1 MLRSFQ
7 RQEKPV
13 VLPVEAETLTQIL
26 LVLDLIGVA
35 VFAVSGALEAAR
47 RQMDPIGLIVIGTA
61 TGIGG
66 GTLRDLVLGVRP
78 VFWVQDQVFLITCV
92 ITSVSVF
99 WWAKALRSRFTVLLW
114 LDAVGMAMFAVAGT
128 QKAVSLG
135 APGFVAALM
144 GVMTASFG
152 GLIRDVLCGEKPLI
166 FHKEIY
172 ATAALAGS
180 VTFLVLRATPL
191 PQEFQAGLGFLA
203 AFLVRAAAIRWGWSL
218 PQYKADE

>member
-1 MLRSFQ
+1 M
-7 RQEKPV
+7 
-13 VLPVEAETLTQIL
+13 LPVAPETVTGIIL
-26 LVLDLIGVA
+26 LLDLVGVA
-35 VFAVSGALEAAR
+35 VFAISGALEATR

-61 TGIGG
+61 TAIGG

-78 VFWVQDQVFLITCV
+78 VFWVQDQIFLITCV
-92 ITSVSVF
+92 LASVSVF
-99 WWAKALRSRFTVLLW
+99 WWAKALRSSFTLLVW

-135 APGFVAALM
+135 APGVVAALM

-152 GLIRDVLCGEKPLI
+152 GMIRDVLCGEKPLI

-172 ATAALAGS
+172 ASAALVGA
-180 VTFLVLRATPL
+180 VAFLGLRATPL
-191 PQEFQAGLGFLA
+191 SQELQTGIAFLA

-218 PQYKADE
+218 PRYRDDG

>member
-1 MLRSFQ
+1 M
-7 RQEKPV
+7 
-13 VLPVEAETLTQIL
+13 LPVEAKTLADII

-47 RQMDPIGLIVIGTA
+47 RQMDPIGFIIVGTA

-78 VFWVQDQVFLITCV
+78 VFWVQDQTFLITCV
-92 ITSVSVF
+92 LASVSVF
-99 WWAKALRSRFTVLLW
+99 WWAKALRSRFAVLVW
-114 LDAVGMAMFAVAGT
+114 MDAIGMAMFAVAGT
-128 QKAVSLG
+128 QKAVTLG

-152 GLIRDVLCGEKPLI
+152 GVMRDVLCGEKPLI

-172 ATAALAGS
+172 ATAALVGA
-180 VTFLVLRATPL
+180 VAFLGLRETALSQELQTVLA
-191 PQEFQAGLGFLA
+191 FLA
-203 AFLVRAAAIRWGWSL
+203 ALVVRASAIRWGWSL
-218 PQYKADE
+218 PRYKGDE

>member
-1 MLRSFQ
+1 M
-7 RQEKPV
+7 
-13 VLPVEAETLTQIL
+13 LPVEAETLTQIL

-35 VFAVSGALEAAR
+35 VFAISGALDAAR

-78 VFWVQDQVFLITCV
+78 VFWVQDQIFLITCV
-92 ITSVSVF
+92 VASVSVF

-135 APGFVAALM
+135 APAFVAALM

-172 ATAALAGS
+172 ATAALVGTVA
-180 VTFLVLRATPL
+180 FLGLRATPL
-191 PQEFQAGLGFLA
+191 TQESQAGIAFLV

-218 PQYKADE
+218 PRYKDAVDS

>member
-1 MLRSFQ
+1 M
-7 RQEKPV
+7 
-13 VLPVEAETLTQIL
+13 LPVEAKTLAEII

-47 RQMDPIGLIVIGTA
+47 RQMDPIGFIIVGTA

-78 VFWVQDQVFLITCV
+78 VFWVDDQVFLITTV
-92 ITSVSVF
+92 LASVSVF
-99 WWAKALRSRFTVLLW
+99 WWAKALRSRFALLVW
-114 LDAVGMAMFAVAGT
+114 MDAIGMAMFAVAGT
-128 QKAVSLG
+128 QKAVTLG

-152 GLIRDVLCGEKPLI
+152 GLMRDVLCGEKPMI

-172 ATAALAGS
+172 ATAALVGA
-180 VTFLVLRATPL
+180 VAFLALRETTL
-191 PQEFQAGLGFLA
+191 SQELQTGLAFLA
-203 AFLVRAAAIRWGWSL
+203 AFLVRASAIHWGWSL
-218 PQYKADE
+218 PRYKACVDE

>member
-1 MLRSFQ
+1 M
-7 RQEKPV
+7 
-13 VLPVEAETLTQIL
+13 LPVEPETLAGIIL
-26 LVLDLIGVA
+26 LLDLIGVA
-35 VFAVSGALEAAR
+35 VFAISGALEAAR

-78 VFWVQDQVFLITCV
+78 VFWVQDQAFLVTCV
-92 ITSVSVF
+92 LASVSVF
-99 WWAKALRSRFTVLLW
+99 WWAKALHSRFTLLVW

-128 QKAVSLG
+128 QKALSLG
-135 APGFVAALM
+135 APVVVSALM

-172 ATAALAGS
+172 ASAALVGAVAYLGLQATALS
-180 VTFLVLRATPL
+180 RELQTVLA
-191 PQEFQAGLGFLA
+191 FLA

-218 PQYKADE
+218 PHYKADE